1 MIALDTNVLLRLLL
15 NDDPRQSR
23 QAQAIVDRAVDLGEA
38 VLLPD
43 VVLCE
48 VEWVLSSAYNLPRA
62 RIARTLRRLLEGTE
76 FTFVNRAAVNA
87 ALDSY
92 AHGKAEFSDYLIG
105 AAAKAAGATTTF
117 TFDRDLRRGE
127 DFTLVQG

>member
-1 MIALDTNVLLRLLL
+1 MFTWNI
-15 NDDPRQSR
+15 P
-23 QAQAIVDRAVDLGEA
+23 
-38 VLLPD
+38 
-43 VVLCE
+43 
-48 VEWVLSSAYNLPRA
+48 SSTPF
-62 RIARTLRRLLEGTE
+62 I
-76 FTFVNRAAVNA
+76 RAAVNA

-92 AHGKAEFSDYLIG
+92 AHGKAEFPDYLIG

>member
-1 MIALDTNVLLRLLL
+1 MIAFDTNLLLRLLL

-23 QAQAIVDRAVDLGEA
+23 QAQAIVGRAVDLGES

-43 VVLCE
+43 IVLCE
-48 VEWVLSSAYNLPRA
+48 VEWVLSSTYNLSRA
-62 RIARTLRRLLEGTE
+62 RIAQTVRRLLEGTE

-92 AHGKAEFSDYLIG
+92 ACGKAEFSDYLIG
-105 AAAKAAGATTTF
+105 ATAKAAGATTTY
-117 TFDRDLRRGE
+117 TFDRDLRSGN
-127 DFTLVQG
+127 DFTIVQG

>member
-38 VLLPD
+38 LLLPD
-43 VVLCE
+43 IVLCE
-48 VEWVLSSAYNLPRA
+48 VEWVLASAYNLSRG
-62 RIARTLRRLLEGTE
+62 RIAQTLRRLVEGME

-87 ALDSY
+87 ALDNY
-92 AHGKAEFSDYLIG
+92 THGKAEFSDYLIG
-105 AAAKAAGATTTF
+105 TAAKVAGATTTY
-117 TFDRDLRRGE
+117 TFDRDLRSAD
-127 DFTLVQG
+127 DFTLLQG